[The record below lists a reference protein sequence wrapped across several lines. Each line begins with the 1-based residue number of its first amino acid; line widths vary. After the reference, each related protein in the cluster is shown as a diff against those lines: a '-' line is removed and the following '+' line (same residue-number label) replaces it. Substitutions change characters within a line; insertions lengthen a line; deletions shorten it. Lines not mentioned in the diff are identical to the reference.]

1 MPVNPFDGHIDK
13 ASDIRTISAM
23 SVLLS
28 GGGIMLAVLVDKQF
42 SALSRRYPRSAVLLA
57 YVQILMCAL
66 ILVFLYLLGPT
77 SVVLH
82 FQRSLPGLIFPG
94 MFFNVQSNI
103 FDTFQA
109 MRLPTI

>member
-1 MPVNPFDGHIDK
+1 MPVNPFDGRINK
-13 ASDIRTISAM
+13 TSDILTISAA
-23 SVLLS
+23 SVVLS

-42 SALSRRYPRSAVLLA
+42 AALSKRYPQSTVPLA
-57 YVQILMCAL
+57 YLQVFVCAL
-66 ILVFLYLLGPT
+66 MLAFLYLLGPT

-94 MFFNVQSNI
+94 MFFNVQSNV

>member
-13 ASDIRTISAM
+13 ASDILTISAE

-28 GGGIMLAVLVDKQF
+28 GSGIMFAVLVDKQF
-42 SALSRRYPRSAVLLA
+42 AALSRKYPQNAVPIA
-57 YVQILMCAL
+57 YAQVLTCAFML
-66 ILVFLYLLGPT
+66 SFLYLLGPR

-94 MFFNVQSNI
+94 MFFNVQSNV

>member
-1 MPVNPFDGHIDK
+1 MPVNPFDGRIDK
-13 ASDIRTISAM
+13 TSDMLTISAT

-42 SALSRRYPRSAVLLA
+42 AALSRRYPQSAVPLA
-57 YVQILMCAL
+57 YLQVFVCAL
-66 ILVFLYLLGPT
+66 MLVFLYLLGPT
-77 SVVLH
+77 SIILH
-82 FQRSLPGLIFPG
+82 FRRTIPGLIFPG
-94 MFFNVQSNI
+94 MFFNVQSNV

>member
-1 MPVNPFDGHIDK
+1 MPVNPFDGRIDK
-13 ASDIRTISAM
+13 TSDILSISAA

-42 SALSRRYPRSAVLLA
+42 AALSKRYPRSAVPIA
-57 YVQILMCAL
+57 YLQVFMCAA
-66 ILVFLYLLGPT
+66 IITFLYLLGPA
-77 SVVLH
+77 SVILH
-82 FQRSLPGLIFPG
+82 FQRSIPGLIFPG
-94 MFFNVQSNI
+94 MFFNVQSNV

>member
-1 MPVNPFDGHIDK
+1 MPVNPFDGRIDK
-13 ASDIRTISAM
+13 ASDILTISAA

-42 SALSRRYPRSAVLLA
+42 AALSKRYPQSAVLLA
-57 YVQILMCAL
+57 YVQVFMCA
-66 ILVFLYLLGPT
+66 IMLVFLYLLGPA
-77 SVVLH
+77 SVILH
-82 FQRSLPGLIFPG
+82 FQRSIPGLIFPG
-94 MFFNVQSNI
+94 MFFNVQSNV

>member
-1 MPVNPFDGHIDK
+1 MPVNPFDGRIDK
-13 ASDIRTISAM
+13 TSDMLTISAA

-42 SALSRRYPRSAVLLA
+42 AALSRRFPHSAVLLA
-57 YVQILMCAL
+57 YLQVFVCAAVL
-66 ILVFLYLLGPT
+66 TFLYLLGPT

-82 FQRSLPGLIFPG
+82 FQRSIPGLIFPG
-94 MFFNVQSNI
+94 MFFNVQSNV

>member
-1 MPVNPFDGHIDK
+1 MPVNPFDGRIDK
-13 ASDIRTISAM
+13 ASDILSISAA

-42 SALSRRYPRSAVLLA
+42 AALSKRFPQSAVLLA
-57 YVQILMCAL
+57 YLQVFVCAAVL
-66 ILVFLYLLGPT
+66 TFLYLLGPT
-77 SVVLH
+77 SIVLH
-82 FQRSLPGLIFPG
+82 FQRSIPGLIFPG

>member
-1 MPVNPFDGHIDK
+1 MPVNPFDGH
-13 ASDIRTISAM
+13 
-23 SVLLS
+23 
-28 GGGIMLAVLVDKQF
+28 VDKQSEILTVSATAVLLAGTGIMTAVF
-42 SALSRRYPRSAVLLA
+42 LDKQFAALSRRYPQMAVPIA
-57 YVQILMCAL
+57 YAQILLCGFFLA
-66 ILVFLYLLGPT
+66 FLYLLGPK

-94 MFFNVQSNI
+94 MFYNVQSNI

>member
-1 MPVNPFDGHIDK
+1 MPVNPFDGRVDK
-13 ASDIRTISAM
+13 TSEILTISAA

-28 GGGIMLAVLVDKQF
+28 GGGIMLAVLIDKQF
-42 SALSRRYPRSAVLLA
+42 GALSRRYPKSAVPLA
-57 YVQILMCAL
+57 YMQIFLCAA
-66 ILVFLYLLGPT
+66 ILTFLYLLGPT

-82 FQRSLPGLIFPG
+82 FQRSIPGLISPG
-94 MFFNVQSNI
+94 MFFNVQSNV

>member
-1 MPVNPFDGHIDK
+1 MPVNPFDGRVDK
-13 ASDIRTISAM
+13 TSELLTISAA

-28 GGGIMLAVLVDKQF
+28 GSGIMLAVLVDKQF
-42 SALSRRYPRSAVLLA
+42 AALSRRYPRNAVPIA
-57 YVQILMCAL
+57 YMQVLTCAFML
-66 ILVFLYLLGPT
+66 SFLYLLGPT

-94 MFFNVQSNI
+94 MFFNVQSNV

>member
-1 MPVNPFDGHIDK
+1 MPVNPFDGRIDK
-13 ASDIRTISAM
+13 ASDILTISVA

-42 SALSRRYPRSAVLLA
+42 AALSKRYPRSAVPLA
-57 YVQILMCAL
+57 YLQVFMCAMM
-66 ILVFLYLLGPT
+66 LVFLYLLGPA
-77 SVVLH
+77 SIILH
-82 FQRSLPGLIFPG
+82 FQRSIPGLIFPG
-94 MFFNVQSNI
+94 MFFNVQSNV

>member
-1 MPVNPFDGHIDK
+1 MPVNPFDGRIDK
-13 ASDIRTISAM
+13 ASDILTISAT

-42 SALSRRYPRSAVLLA
+42 AALSKRYPRSAVLLA
-57 YVQILMCAL
+57 YLQVFVCAMM
-66 ILVFLYLLGPT
+66 LVFLYLLGPA
-77 SVVLH
+77 SIILH
-82 FQRSLPGLIFPG
+82 FQRSIPGLIFPG
-94 MFFNVQSNI
+94 MFFNVQSNV

>member
-1 MPVNPFDGHIDK
+1 MPVNPFDGRVDK
-13 ASDIRTISAM
+13 TSDILTVSAA

-42 SALSRRYPRSAVLLA
+42 TALSKRYPRSAVLLA
-57 YVQILMCAL
+57 YLQVVACAMM
-66 ILVFLYLLGPT
+66 LVFLYLLGPA
-77 SVVLH
+77 SVILH
-82 FQRSLPGLIFPG
+82 FQRSIPGLIFPG
-94 MFFNVQSNI
+94 MFFNVQSNV

>member
-1 MPVNPFDGHIDK
+1 MPVNPFDGRIDK
-13 ASDIRTISAM
+13 ESDIRTISAA

-28 GGGIMLAVLVDKQF
+28 GGGIMFAVLLDKQF
-42 SALSRRYPRSAVLLA
+42 AALSRRYPRSAVPIA
-57 YVQILMCAL
+57 YVQVLVCAM

-94 MFFNVQSNI
+94 MFFNVQSNV

>member
-1 MPVNPFDGHIDK
+1 MPVNPFDGRIDK
-13 ASDIRTISAM
+13 ASDILTISAA

-42 SALSRRYPRSAVLLA
+42 AALSKRFPQSAVLLA
-57 YVQILMCAL
+57 YLQVFVCAAVL
-66 ILVFLYLLGPT
+66 TFLYLLGPT
-77 SVVLH
+77 SIVLH
-82 FQRSLPGLIFPG
+82 FQRSIPGLIFPG
-94 MFFNVQSNI
+94 MFFNVQSNV

>member
-1 MPVNPFDGHIDK
+1 MPVNPFDGRIDK
-13 ASDIRTISAM
+13 ASDILTISAT
-23 SVLLS
+23 SILLS
-28 GGGIMLAVLVDKQF
+28 GGGIMLAVLIDKQF
-42 SALSRRYPRSAVLLA
+42 AALSKRYPRSAVPLA
-57 YVQILMCAL
+57 YLQIFICGFMLA
-66 ILVFLYLLGPT
+66 FLYLLGPT

-94 MFFNVQSNI
+94 MFYNVQSNV

>member
-1 MPVNPFDGHIDK
+1 MPVNPFDGH
-13 ASDIRTISAM
+13 
-23 SVLLS
+23 
-28 GGGIMLAVLVDKQF
+28 VDKQSEILTVSATAVLLAGTGIMTAVF
-42 SALSRRYPRSAVLLA
+42 FDKQFAALSRRYPQMAVPIA
-57 YVQILMCAL
+57 YAQILMCGFFLA
-66 ILVFLYLLGPT
+66 FLYLLGPT

-94 MFFNVQSNI
+94 MFYNVQSNI

>member
-1 MPVNPFDGHIDK
+1 MPVNPFDGRVDK
-13 ASDIRTISAM
+13 TSEILTISGA

-28 GGGIMLAVLVDKQF
+28 GGGIMLAVLIDKQF
-42 SALSRRYPRSAVLLA
+42 AALSKRYPQSAVPLA
-57 YVQILMCAL
+57 YIQVFICAAV
-66 ILVFLYLLGPT
+66 ITFLYLLGPT

-82 FQRSLPGLIFPG
+82 FQRSIPGLIFPG
-94 MFFNVQSNI
+94 MFFNVQSNV

>member
-1 MPVNPFDGHIDK
+1 MPVNPFDGRIDK
-13 ASDIRTISAM
+13 ASDILSISTA

-42 SALSRRYPRSAVLLA
+42 AALSRRYPRSAVPLA
-57 YVQILMCAL
+57 YVQVLTCAL
-66 ILVFLYLLGPT
+66 MLAFLYLLGPT

-94 MFFNVQSNI
+94 MFFNVQSNV

>member
-1 MPVNPFDGHIDK
+1 MPVNPFDGRIDK
-13 ASDIRTISAM
+13 TSDMLTISAA

-42 SALSRRYPRSAVLLA
+42 AALSRRFPQSAVLLA
-57 YVQILMCAL
+57 YLQVFVCAAVL
-66 ILVFLYLLGPT
+66 TFLYLLGPT

-82 FQRSLPGLIFPG
+82 FQRSIPGLIFPG
-94 MFFNVQSNI
+94 MFFNVQSNV